1 MVLDFPV
8 LSLIRF
14 GPLVVVANMRFMVV
28 VKKRGHY
35 IIQPQRQV
43 SVLTLEKEGRIR
55 YNVVNVIVMLDRYCL
70 RQNSWQGR
78 LERVGSA
85 LERGEAL
92 AGMNSQGSSGSDRN
106 FLFSMRKL
114 KKRDQESQDFGL

>member
-1 MVLDFPV
+1 
-8 LSLIRF
+8 
-14 GPLVVVANMRFMVV
+14 MRFMVV

-35 IIQPQRQV
+35 VIQPQRQV

-92 AGMNSQGSSGSDRN
+92 AGMNSQGISGNDRN
-106 FLFSMRKL
+106 LLFSMRKL
-114 KKRDQESQDFGL
+114 KKRDQKSQDFGH